1 MGQKN
6 KSNITKWLVVAL
18 VVALIAFA
26 AISFNLSGDK
36 EVQQENTEAIIT
48 ATSDSSFCANNPDL
62 DLNARILDTL
72 ASSKT
77 YLNGTLLLKNL
88 DTGSVTEQS
97 ITGGKASTFTSLSNV
112 LKCTSVAGY
121 EVYLKYDATV
131 NSDNMF
137 EITPDMLKQDPVE
150 ITVPASMYSQYK
162 VKCYD
167 NDLKTNCVNKSDNAT
182 TWFVGLTTTYVATTT
197 TGFSVNADE
206 IIDVTLT
213 LAPATSSRAKGT
225 GTIIAI
231 DTEDSSNLDDFDESL
246 TLVSWDGV
254 ILEEATGLSENELR
268 ALNSYEHIYKVDE
281 GIGMD
286 AEGNK
291 KSSAQL
297 RVRLEAESGAS
308 AKSFD
313 PVIKIIGTGDYESQK
328 TNDILRDIGFKDDS
342 SRTELVTAQTVTL
355 QVSATAD

>member
-1 MGQKN
+1 MGQKS
-6 KSNITKWLVVAL
+6 KSNMNKWLVVGL

-26 AISFNLSGDK
+26 AVSFNLSGDK
-36 EVQQENTEAIIT
+36 EVAKENTEAIIT
-48 ATSDSSFCANNPDL
+48 ATGDASFCANNPDL
-62 DLNARILDTL
+62 DLDARILDSL
-72 ASSKT
+72 ASTKT

-97 ITGGKASTFTSLSNV
+97 ITGGKGSGFTSLSNV
-112 LKCTSVAGY
+112 LKCTSENGY
-121 EVYLKYDATV
+121 EVYMKFDGTR
-131 NSDNMF
+131 NSDDVF
-137 EITPDMLKQDPVE
+137 VIGPDMLKQDPVE
-150 ITVPASMYSQYK
+150 ITVPASKYSSYK

-167 NDLKTNCVNKSDNAT
+167 NDLKSNCVNKSDNKT
-182 TWFVGLTTTYVATTT
+182 GWVTSLTTTYVATTT
-197 TGFSVNADE
+197 TGFSTSASE

-213 LAPATSSRAKGT
+213 LAPKTANRAKGT
-225 GTIIAI
+225 GTIIAL

-246 TLVSWDGV
+246 TQVWFDGV
-254 ILEEATGLSENELR
+254 ALEEASGLSENELR

-291 KSSAQL
+291 KSSSAL
-297 RVRLEAESGAS
+297 RIRLEAESGAS

-313 PVIKIIGTGDYESQK
+313 PVVKIIGTGDYESQK